1 MARNYKIGLIGLGG
15 IAHMAHF
22 ESFSR
27 LANCHIVAGCD
38 CDERKFTL
46 AREKTAIE
54 RFYSSHEELLDNEK
68 LDAVV
73 IATPNNTHKAIAEA
87 ALCRGVNV
95 LCEKPVCINAKQA
108 RELKKVVD
116 ESGTKLMIG
125 QCFRF
130 RSQTPN
136 LEGIIKSGELGNIYY
151 CRACYLRQRGIP
163 GFGTWFTDRDRAGG
177 GVVYD
182 LGVHI
187 LDYIWFLL
195 GRPKAQSVSA
205 VTSSAIGKRIV
216 SGDRA
221 GFPRSSYPETY
232 TGIEKNIFDVDDM
245 GAAFIRFADGVVLQ
259 LEVSWAMN
267 IAEDN
272 SSGIIFGSR
281 GGIEI
286 SKLELTTDEGEQM
299 ITRKIDFTPVKSH
312 FKQAE
317 AFLEYLDGKIE
328 NPAPIEDG
336 IEVLKILDAIYA
348 SAASGRE
355 ITLN

>member
-1 MARNYKIGLIGLGG
+1 MTKTYKLGLIGLGG
-15 IAHMAHF
+15 IAHLAHF

-27 LANCHIVAGCD
+27 LANCKLVAGCD
-38 CDERKFTL
+38 CDEKKF
-46 AREKTAIE
+46 AAAQKKTAIT
-54 RFYSSHEELLDNEK
+54 RFYTSYKELLNKEE
-68 LDAVV
+68 LDAVIV
-73 IATPNNTHKAIAEA
+73 ATPNNTHKTIAEA
-87 ALCRGVNV
+87 ALRKGINV
-95 LCEKPVCINAKQA
+95 LCEKPVCINADHA
-108 RELKKVVD
+108 LELKRVAN
-116 ESGTKLMIG
+116 ESNAKLMIG

-130 RSQTPN
+130 RNQTPI
-136 LEGIIKSGELGNIYY
+136 LQEIIKSGRLGDIYY

-163 GFGTWFTDRDRAGG
+163 GFGTWFTDRERAGG

-195 GRPKAQSVSA
+195 GRPKAKSVSA

-221 GFPRSSYPETY
+221 GFLRSTYPETY
-232 TGIEKNIFDVDDM
+232 TGIEKNFFDVDDM

-267 IAEDN
+267 IAEDSN
-272 SSGIIFGSR
+272 NGVIYGSR

-299 ITRKIDFTPVKSH
+299 ITRKIDFTPGKSH
-312 FKQAE
+312 FNQAE
-317 AFLEYLDGKIE
+317 AFLEYLEGKVE

-348 SAASGRE
+348 SAARGRE
-355 ITLN
+355 IILN